1 MARGIASASA
11 LPEDSASLMLGAV
24 LGPDGPRGVGNL
36 DLHLGRDI
44 FAFASG
50 EFANSGDWTAAAGL
64 KMRW

>member
-11 LPEDSASLMLGAV
+11 LSEDSGSLLLGATF
-24 LGPDGPRGVGNL
+24 GPDGPRGVADL
-36 DLHLGRDI
+36 DVNLGREI

-50 EFANSGDWTAAAGL
+50 EFANTGDWSAAAGL